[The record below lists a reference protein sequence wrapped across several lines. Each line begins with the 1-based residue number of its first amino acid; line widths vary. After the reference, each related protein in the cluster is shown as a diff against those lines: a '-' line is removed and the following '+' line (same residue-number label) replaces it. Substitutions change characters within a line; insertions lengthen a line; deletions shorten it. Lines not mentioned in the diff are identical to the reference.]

1 MRACVWVSVCVFLRA
16 WLASVT
22 AMIWAADTDAPCRP
36 MRARGWQKGEGRVRE
51 ADLTPFVVKDLMSW
65 VQIKATAGSA
75 RTMGSEG
82 DKWGRNYR
90 RCEQI
95 SDFTTAVD
103 GKQRG
108 GRASPCARRETDSET
123 KKKKNRPKQKTTIWQ
138 SCRGDVDFLRTTLE
152 IFKIYIFFL
161 IKKYIYVYSLY
172 SLQRAQEEDESV
184 FCRGSRAVHLR

>member
-36 MRARGWQKGEGRVRE
+36 MRTRGWQKGEGRVRE

-75 RTMGSEG
+75 KTMGSER

-152 IFKIYIFFL
+152 IFKNLYIFF
-161 IKKYIYVYSLY
+161 Y
-172 SLQRAQEEDESV
+172 
-184 FCRGSRAVHLR
+184 